1 MTVGDGR
8 VDAFTYTRAWL
19 RVAGDEPRVQEVL
32 PGSVVFVTTDGF
44 WVLAGELGVARDVRA
59 FVR

>member
-1 MTVGDGR
+1 VTVGGGK

-44 WVLAGELGVARDVRA
+44 WVLAGELGIARDVRS